1 MPQIRALVPSPPFYL
16 MTGLAAVAIV
26 FLAMWP
32 KAKPPTPFDSRCESW
47 DMEAAN
53 ALANLIG
60 NRSEIADAYLGDAL
74 FRLRRARKY
83 CRYGFVSLARL
94 DYEVL
99 LGNRY
104 GIGQ

>member
-1 MPQIRALVPSPPFYL
+1 MLHIRALVPSPPFYL
-16 MTGLAAVAIV
+16 LTGFAVVALV

-32 KAKPPTPFDSRCESW
+32 NPRPPSPFDLRCESW
-47 DMEAAN
+47 DMDAAS
-53 ALANLIG
+53 AVANLIG

-94 DYEVL
+94 DYDVL
-99 LGNRY
+99 PGNRH
-104 GIGQ
+104 GIGR

>member
-1 MPQIRALVPSPPFYL
+1 MQHIRALAPSPPFYL
-16 MTGLAAVAIV
+16 MTGFAAVAIV

-32 KAKPPTPFDSRCESW
+32 KAKVPTPFDSRCESW
-47 DMEAAN
+47 EMEAGS

-60 NRSEIADAYLGDAL
+60 ERSEIADAHLGDAL
-74 FRLRRARKY
+74 FRLRRARKN

-94 DYEVL
+94 DYDVL

-104 GIGQ
+104 GIGR